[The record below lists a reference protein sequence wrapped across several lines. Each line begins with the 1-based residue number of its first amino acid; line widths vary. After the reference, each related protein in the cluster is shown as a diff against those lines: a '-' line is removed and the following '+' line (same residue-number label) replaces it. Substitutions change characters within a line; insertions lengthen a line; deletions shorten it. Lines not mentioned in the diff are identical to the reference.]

1 SQAPLAWRT
10 RTTSTACP
18 SWPGA
23 TIAASI
29 TGSACASACI
39 GSARVG
45 ERRLDED
52 HVAAQEL
59 AGRDAREQ
67 VQVPAPQLAHG
78 DGDRLAGQGA
88 LRERVPVLAGQGCPE
103 TALGGERHRESPV
116 SLAVEAG
123 QERQQRRVGL
133 LGRLL
138 LVPVPGALDQHLAAQ
153 VVAERAEHLHG

>member
-1 SQAPLAWRT
+1 DRAARVGRRGHLAAHLAQAPAFDREVARAGGGAGSVHDARVADDEIEHDELLVAQRSRIPSRRRQGWPRSASALSAAQSSSSLRAWSASRVTVSQAPLAWRT

-59 AGRDAREQ
+59 AGRD
-67 VQVPAPQLAHG
+67 
-78 DGDRLAGQGA
+78 
-88 LRERVPVLAGQGCPE
+88 
-103 TALGGERHRESPV
+103 
-116 SLAVEAG
+116 
-123 QERQQRRVGL
+123 
-133 LGRLL
+133 
-138 LVPVPGALDQHLAAQ
+138 
-153 VVAERAEHLHG
+153 